1 MELLVS
7 GLSRWDCTN
16 TEPHLGHS
24 WGVYGGSGFLCHGV
38 MASTYYREK
47 NRAELVGRTATYNGR
62 RVTIVD
68 ADDSGCVQIALWVNR
83 DQLEVDET

>member
-1 MELLVS
+1 VELFMS
-7 GLSRWDCTN
+7 GLVRHLCSDA
-16 TEPHLGHS
+16 EPHLGHS
-24 WGVYGGSGFLCHGV
+24 WGIVANSGFMCPGV
-38 MASTYYREK
+38 KVADYNRMR
-47 NRAELVGRTATYNGR
+47 NRAKFLGRMATYNGR